1 MPKLGRGRVVG
12 RAELAEIF
20 GVSAPTIDDW
30 ISRGCPYLKQG
41 SKGVAWAFKTS
52 AVYQW
57 LQQEN
62 TQAQDSEANCNAQQ
76 LKLRK
81 LAAETLAAELSLAK
95 ARNEVAPIEEMVARV
110 TKDYLDLKARL
121 RIIPERLATRL
132 IAVDNETEVK
142 RLILKD
148 IDLALEALSDASD
161 WEFQDDD

>member
-1 MPKLGRGRVVG
+1 MPKQGRGKVVG
-12 RAELAEIF
+12 RAELAEVF

-30 ISRGCPYLKQG
+30 IARGCPYQKKG
-41 SKGVAWAFKTS
+41 SKGIAWAFKTS
-52 AVYQW
+52 EVYQW
-57 LQQEN
+57 LKEVN
-62 TQAQDSEANCNAQQ
+62 AKVVDSAVNCNEQQ

-95 ARNEVAPIEEMVARV
+95 ARNEVAPVEEMVARV

-121 RIIPERLATRL
+121 RIIPERLSTRL

-148 IDLALEALSDASD
+148 IDLALTALSDASD
-161 WEFQDDD
+161 WEFQQDD